1 MSKDN
6 NYVFNILRR
15 FFEARQFQKIPTD
28 TGQVHMFAT
37 FQKSRLYLVNLIL
50 LDDTHTFD
58 SKSYGA
64 YRETTRRQFEHVET
78 DQVVLLNLIITNQP
92 SRVDSS
98 IDVMPD
104 LDADFIDVH
113 WIVDSVNRQLI
124 IMDNQLRS
132 VLGLEKPIE
141 TLIRTGEATYV
152 SLARRDRHEW
162 LTFALM
168 AILVGVWGFTE
179 LAGGSMNVEVLVR
192 YGAMS
197 SPHIQYDQ
205 QYWRLV
211 TAIFLH
217 AGVMHLIFNL
227 FGCYIFSSRLEK
239 YMTRAY
245 LLFVFIGSGIIGNI
259 LSYSGALMM
268 ERPTVAVGA
277 SGAIYGLIG
286 SILLLTKAS
295 HRPIEGLNA
304 FIIGLFF
311 LYGIV
316 YSVVSPD
323 VDAFAHVGGFIGG
336 LLLTVP
342 LIIKSRKQLGG
353 THEER

>member
-1 MSKDN
+1 MHKDN
-6 NYVFNILRR
+6 DYVFNILKR
-15 FFEARQFQKIPTD
+15 FFEAREFQKIPTD

-50 LDDTHTFD
+50 LDDTHTLD
-58 SKSYGA
+58 SVSYGS
-64 YRETTRRQFEHVET
+64 YRETTRRQFEHIQT
-78 DQVVLLNLIITNQP
+78 DQVILLNLVITDQP

-113 WIVDSVNRQLI
+113 WIVDSQKRQLI

-132 VLGLEKPIE
+132 VLGLEKPIQ
-141 TLIRTGEATYV
+141 TLIKTGEATYI
-152 SLARRDRHEW
+152 SLARRDRNEW
-162 LTFALM
+162 LTFILM
-168 AILVGVWGFTE
+168 LSLVLVWGFLE
-179 LAGGSMNVEVLVR
+179 LAGGSTNIDVLVR

-197 SPHIQYDQ
+197 PRHIRYDH
-205 QYWRLV
+205 QYWRLI
-211 TAIFLH
+211 TAMFLH
-217 AGVMHLIFNL
+217 AGGMHLIFNL

-239 YMTRAY
+239 YMSRIY
-245 LLFVFIGSGIIGNI
+245 LLLIFLGSGIIGNMV
-259 LSYSGALMM
+259 SYAGALWMDS
-268 ERPTVAVGA
+268 PTVSVGA

-295 HRPIEGLNA
+295 KRSIEGLNA
-304 FIIGLFF
+304 FVIGLFF

-316 YSVVSPD
+316 YSVISPD

-342 LIIKSRKQLGG
+342 LILKSRKQLGG